1 MVEKNIIG
9 TVWIR
14 IKVVTVVMIHGNDVK
29 HMTSQL
35 IGSSGVLKFIKLC
48 III

>member
-1 MVEKNIIG
+1 MAEKNIIG

-35 IGSSGVLKFIKLC
+35 IGSLGVCMNIE
-48 III
+48 IH

>member
-14 IKVVTVVMIHGNDVK
+14 IKVVTVVTIHGNDMR

-35 IGSSGVLKFIKLC
+35 IGSSGVCMNIE
-48 III
+48 IH